1 MPKLYPKK
9 RGHMSAFDGT
19 SFNNTKV
26 EHRDPTTKFFVEFK
40 SFIFL
45 FFNFLRLLY
54 SRVSQVHFLG
64 NISQ

>member
-1 MPKLYPKK
+1 
-9 RGHMSAFDGT
+9 MSAFDGT